1 LRLTA
6 EQWTMTSEKNCL
18 KITHNGHELV
28 EGSLSIGGMIHNTT
42 TTTKKA
48 VQTTG
53 SALSA
58 TSDIH
63 RQVPT
68 NMAGICHDW
77 LTNQNTDQCFVV
89 IGLSTRQSHSA
100 FQQLKIDQ
108 VRQLG
113 LPYWLAPSWCQRI
126 FINIR
131 GQYGIKKNIYIHPW
145 FRLRRRTVK
154 CSGEN
159 VADRPPP
166 RLITSDPPTS
176 SSWQHQHTN

>member
-1 LRLTA
+1 MVHHHA
-6 EQWTMTSEKNCL
+6 KFSSSS
-18 KITHNGHELV
+18 NGWSGV
-28 EGSLSIGGMIHNTT
+28 N
-42 TTTKKA
+42 
-48 VQTTG
+48 TG
-53 SALSA
+53 SALA
-58 TSDIH
+58 AASDIH

-68 NMAGICHDW
+68 NMAGIRHDW

-100 FQQLKIDQ
+100 LQQLKIDH

-176 SSWQHQHTN
+176 SSWQHQHSNWTHTESLLNHATSRRHANKQSTRGWTW